1 MRDPRCWREVYIR
14 GGMTLIISAVAYF
27 MLDAGLWIWLFPLA
41 VVGLVLAKWAVRPQR
56 PMMAMCRKQSDILR
70 NFEPLFHWRIIWIP
84 CTN

>member
-41 VVGLVLAKWAVRPQR
+41 VVGLVLAKWAVRP
-56 PMMAMCRKQSDILR
+56 AEDDG
-70 NFEPLFHWRIIWIP
+70 EPPEEIDQKAE
-84 CTN
+84 